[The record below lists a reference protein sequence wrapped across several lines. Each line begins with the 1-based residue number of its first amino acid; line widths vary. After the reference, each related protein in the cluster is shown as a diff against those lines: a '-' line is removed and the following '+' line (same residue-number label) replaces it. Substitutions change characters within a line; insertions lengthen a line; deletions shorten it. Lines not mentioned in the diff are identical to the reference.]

1 MNNETI
7 IRIINVNVRVYITY
21 ICKNLAGEYQ
31 EFMLVLLLVLECFKK
46 SGAGELNVAT
56 IRGIQPHWS
65 STVGMFGLEE
75 ERSVG
80 IILWHGTII
89 Q

>member
-1 MNNETI
+1 MFI
-7 IRIINVNVRVYITY
+7 
-21 ICKNLAGEYQ
+21 LS
-31 EFMLVLLLVLECFKK
+31 LVLDCIKK

-56 IRGIQPHWS
+56 IRGIHPHWS

-80 IILWHGTII
+80 IILWRGAII

>member
-1 MNNETI
+1 MCTNSRTCSLLE
-7 IRIINVNVRVYITY
+7 
-21 ICKNLAGEYQ
+21 CGE
-31 EFMLVLLLVLECFKK
+31 EFMLVVLLVLECIKK

-56 IRGIQPHWS
+56 IRGIHPHWS

-80 IILWHGTII
+80 IILWRGTII

>member
-1 MNNETI
+1 MCTNSRTCSFLE
-7 IRIINVNVRVYITY
+7 
-21 ICKNLAGEYQ
+21 CGE
-31 EFMLVLLLVLECFKK
+31 ELVLVVLLVLECIKK

-56 IRGIQPHWS
+56 IRGIHPHWS

-75 ERSVG
+75 RSVG
-80 IILWHGTII
+80 IILWRGKII

>member
-1 MNNETI
+1 
-7 IRIINVNVRVYITY
+7 
-21 ICKNLAGEYQ
+21 
-31 EFMLVLLLVLECFKK
+31 MLVLLLVLECFKK
-46 SGAGELNVAT
+46 SGAGELNVVT
-56 IRGIQPHWS
+56 IRGIHPHWS

-80 IILWHGTII
+80 IILWRGTII